1 MAKKKEYRYEDV
13 QNPKNNQV
21 CFVVAIQCTTDM
33 LNKELQGGE

>member
-1 MAKKKEYRYEDV
+1 MTKKKEYRWKDT

-21 CFVVAIQCTTDM
+21 RFIVIIQSATDM

>member
-1 MAKKKEYRYEDV
+1 MTKKKECRWGDI

-21 CFVVAIQCTTDM
+21 YFVVTIQSAIDM

>member
-1 MAKKKEYRYEDV
+1 MAKKKEYRWGDV

-21 CFVVAIQCTTDM
+21 CFVVTIQSATDM

>member
-1 MAKKKEYRYEDV
+1 MAKKKEYRWGDA

-21 CFVVAIQCTTDM
+21 YFVVTIQCTIDV

>member
-1 MAKKKEYRYEDV
+1 MPKKKEYHWGDA

-21 CFVVAIQCTTDM
+21 CFVVTIQCTIDV